1 MEFNNRYRPSSYKDV
16 VYFDKD
22 VQQFLNTM
30 AQLHRVSEH
39 EYELFRIVTYSA
51 GQTSIVSLRAQYEEN
66 LISYQIIDNFK
77 SMGLELN
84 LSSLP
89 IQKSSEPLSY
99 EEIIGMIN
107 NTNYEDDKDGLYLST
122 CRVLLEEGIDI
133 EEVKKFMNISSIYYP
148 KLNHIFKEQ
157 ISLI

>member
-22 VQQFLNTM
+22 VQQFLDTM

-39 EYELFRIVTYSA
+39 EYELFRIVAYSA

>member
-77 SMGLELN
+77 SIGLELN